1 MVVVCLVASSSIACI
16 ANVRVFPI
24 IPFDLHVPWAGPG
37 AIVEEYKSCLEG
49 PLRDAL
55 A

>member
-1 MVVVCLVASSSIACI
+1 MVVICLVASSSIAY
-16 ANVRVFPI
+16 VRVFPI

-37 AIVEEYKSCLEG
+37 AIVEEYKSCLEE